1 MSDDSVSLLEHIRAA
16 VKAHEREDIDGLT
29 SAARAGGASS
39 EDVRGALMAGLDDV
53 RGKLMSN
60 NASIPEFLLCIDTVT
75 GGLNELS
82 SVAREGPAD
91 GTTVVIGVVEGDPHD
106 LGKSIIAGVYSAFGY
121 RVVDLGNQVP
131 SGQFVKGVVENQAEV
146 LALSAMMSTT
156 MGEMPVIVNEVKER
170 SPGTVVML
178 GGAPLDRELAMEY
191 GADGYAES
199 AVTVLEETEA
209 ALKKASRA

>member
-1 MSDDSVSLLEHIRAA
+1 MSDDSMSLLEDIRAA
-16 VKAHEREDIDGLT
+16 VKAHERESI
-29 SAARAGGASS
+29 AGFTAVACADGASS
-39 EDVRGALMAGLDDV
+39 EDVRGALLAGLDDV
-53 RGKLMSN
+53 RGRLMSN
-60 NASIPEFLLCIDTVT
+60 SASIPEFLLCIDTVT
-75 GGLNELS
+75 GGLHELS
-82 SVAREGPAD
+82 SVAKEDPAG

-106 LGKSIIAGVYSAFGY
+106 LGKSIIAGVYSACGY

-131 SGQFVKGVVENQAEV
+131 SGQFAKGVVENGAEV

-156 MGEMPVIVNEVKER
+156 MGEMPGIVNEVKER

-199 AVTVLEETEA
+199 AVRVLEETEA
-209 ALKKASRA
+209 ALKKAYRA

>member
-1 MSDDSVSLLEHIRAA
+1 MSDDSMSLLEDIRAA
-16 VKAHEREDIDGLT
+16 VKAHERESIAGFT
-29 SAARAGGASS
+29 AAACADGASS
-39 EDVRGALMAGLDDV
+39 EDVRGALLAGLDDV
-53 RGKLMSN
+53 RGRLMSN
-60 NASIPEFLLCIDTVT
+60 SASIPEFLLCIDTVT
-75 GGLNELS
+75 GGLHELS
-82 SVAREGPAD
+82 SVAKEDPAG

-106 LGKSIIAGVYSAFGY
+106 LGKSIIAGVYSACGY

-131 SGQFVKGVVENQAEV
+131 SGQFAKGVVENGAEV

-156 MGEMPVIVNEVKER
+156 MGEMPGIVNEVKER

-199 AVTVLEETEA
+199 AVRVLEETEA
-209 ALKKASRA
+209 ALKKAYRA